1 MRTFIL
7 NLFAATPFL
16 LHAETPY
23 VARIVNSAARDA
35 RFSPGVRADL
45 TYGFFDP
52 TNPSSNRVLVG
63 GRPVEW
69 ADQEDGSTVTFQVPL
84 DFPLGPTTVVLESGS
99 NQSQPYPIVV
109 DAYAP
114 GIMAPTRSDTDPYSQ
129 NLGCNLTAMPGEV
142 LSVFGVGLG
151 AVDANQTVAKLTVTV
166 GGVSV
171 EVVDTTV
178 SSSFFGRPGGTY
190 RVRFIVPPGDGL
202 HLVRLSIGGFT
213 SNVAPLPVGRTIMNY
228 QSPVFRPGP
237 AAADSIQTAVSCSG
251 GDFIQP
257 YTILSGKP
265 PDLPFSLGEV
275 TFTVKDSLG
284 VERPAP
290 LYAVTWNQ
298 VNYVVPAGTALGI
311 ASVTAKSGE
320 RFIGEG
326 DLLIEPVA
334 PSLFSPIQ
342 VVRVRNGVQTVEIPQ
357 LGVIDMGPDTDDVY
371 LVLYGTGIRSRSSL
385 ASVTA
390 KAAGV
395 DVTVQYAGPQ
405 GSPGL
410 DQINL
415 HLPRSLAHRGGGAIE
430 LTVDGKLASNNL
442 NFAFN

>member
-1 MRTFIL
+1 MRTLIL
-7 NLFAATPFL
+7 TLIAAIPCL
-16 LHAETPY
+16 LHAETPN
-23 VARIVNSAARDA
+23 VGRIVNSAARDA

-52 TNPSSNRVLVG
+52 TDPASNRVLVG
-63 GRPVEW
+63 GRAVEW
-69 ADQEDGSTVTFQVPL
+69 ADQEDGSTITFQVPL
-84 DFPLGPTTVVLESGS
+84 DFPLGPTTVVLESGT
-99 NQSQPYPIVV
+99 NKSQPYPIVV

-114 GIMAPTRSDTDPYSQ
+114 GIMAPTRGTDPYSLT
-129 NLGCNLTAMPGEV
+129 LGCNSTAMPGEM

-151 AVDANQTVAKLTVTV
+151 AVDSNQTVAKLTVTV

-178 SSSFFGRPGGTY
+178 SSSFFGGPGGTY
-190 RVRFIVPPGDGL
+190 RIRFIVPPGEGL
-202 HLVRLSIGGFT
+202 HLVRVSIGGFQ
-213 SNVAPLPVGRTIMNY
+213 SNVTPLPVGRAIMNY
-228 QSPVFRPGP
+228 QSAVFRPGP
-237 AAADSIQTAVSCSG
+237 GAAESIQTAVSCSG

-257 YTILSGKP
+257 YPILSGKP
-265 PDLPFSLGEV
+265 PDLPLSLGDV

-311 ASVTAKSGE
+311 ASVTAKSGD

-326 DLLIEPVA
+326 DILIEPVA
-334 PSLFSPIQ
+334 PSLFAPVQ

-371 LVLYGTGIRSRSSL
+371 LILYGTGIRSRSSL
-385 ASVTA
+385 ANVIA
-390 KAAGV
+390 KAAGI
-395 DVTVQYAGPQ
+395 DVAVQYAGPQ

-410 DQINL
+410 DQVNL
-415 HLPRSLAHRGGGAIE
+415 HLPRSLAHRGGGALE
-430 LTVDGKLASNNL
+430 LTVDGKLASDL
-442 NFAFN
+442 FSLSFD